1 MGKGQV
7 VNLRQI
13 NGVAK
18 SMINRR
24 HRPDTAATTSQK
36 LAADVLPQLLISQCG
51 TRIKSDSALVQPGH
65 LRWQRCPLFDQ
76 HKGTVTD
83 VVQQPG
89 TEVSV
94 QYHVLKYTGGQQR
107 LNPPPAP
114 QRNGAAHTSLHNS

>member
-89 TEVSV
+89 ICTVSCAQV
-94 QYHVLKYTGGQQR
+94 HRWTAAVK
-107 LNPPPAP
+107 PAA
-114 QRNGAAHTSLHNS
+114 RTAA